1 MYVLRAKGKPSPME
15 TPLRDHKAVGRSLDS
30 VLVVA
35 GTEKEDWKELL
46 GGGGWERGHTNEWI

>member
-1 MYVLRAKGKPSPME
+1 ME
-15 TPLRDHKAVGRSLDS
+15 MPLRDHKVVGRSLDS